1 MSHMNTQSNPPTP
14 KLMHNPESR
23 GLIQKSTTIEL
34 NPNAIVPQKASSE
47 SQLTEK
53 VEETKESPPVKREVR
68 FQDNIKDNK
77 NNEESDDGDDDNDC
91 CCSLFHPP
99 SLKNLKSRGDVNQSA
114 CATLSGKD
122 YLFYGAMDEPNKAA
136 VDIMMTEGMNGAITH
151 MMTRPNG
158 TPRSYA
164 EMRDLYG

>member
-68 FQDNIKDNK
+68 FQDN
-77 NNEESDDGDDDNDC
+77 EENDDGDDDIEC

>member
-14 KLMHNPESR
+14 KLMHDPESR

-34 NPNAIVPQKASSE
+34 NPNAIVPPKVSSE
-47 SQLTEK
+47 SQLTEI
-53 VEETKESPPVKREVR
+53 VEETKDSPPGKREVR
-68 FQDNIKDNK
+68 FQDN
-77 NNEESDDGDDDNDC
+77 EENDDGDDDNEC

-99 SLKNLKSRGDVNQSA
+99 SLKNLKSHRGDVNQSA
-114 CATLSGKD
+114 PRPGSG
-122 YLFYGAMDEPNKAA
+122 YMFYGAMDEPNKAA
-136 VDIMMTEGMNGAITH
+136 VDVMMTEGMDGAIKH

-164 EMRDLYG
+164 EMRELYG